1 MIDLYSFIVGA
12 CSIFLILC
20 AVYFMST
27 ERNGKSR
34 FSPAPFGMHV
44 DKIVSEY
51 AELIYEIKNM
61 SKETEMFIV
70 FTLNGKDRLE
80 AIVNSQD
87 IEDWLVDMKHRS
99 KKFHMHYHEVWTPGA
114 SDKGIGLGKVP
125 QA

>member
-20 AVYFMST
+20 VVYFMYG
-27 ERNGKSR
+27 ERDGKSR
-34 FSPAPFGMHV
+34 FNPAPFGMHV
-44 DKIVSEY
+44 DKRVSEY

-61 SKETEMFIV
+61 SKETDMFIV

-87 IEDWLVDMKHRS
+87 IEGWLVDMKHRS
-99 KKFHMHYHEVWTPGA
+99 KKFHMHYHEVWAPGA
-114 SDKGIGLGKVP
+114 TDKGIGLGKVH